1 MGPFSAP
8 ARGSARLRPA
18 SLLTKRRLKMKALQ
32 KLSVFLLSL
41 VFAFAAVL
49 TANDAKS
56 EGQSGN
62 VVVHISGFGSDRG
75 VARFMIFNDESE
87 YLKDKFNGLT
97 AFKIGTASIKNTEAN
112 YVFRDLP
119 YGEYAIK
126 IFHDP
131 DKTGLL
137 ARNKLGGAK
146 SEYGFS
152 NNARGRFG
160 PPSFENAKFALQ
172 NSEIYMNIDAVK

>member
-1 MGPFSAP
+1 M
-8 ARGSARLRPA
+8 
-18 SLLTKRRLKMKALQ
+18 
-32 KLSVFLLSL
+32 
-41 VFAFAAVL
+41 L
-49 TANDAKS
+49 TANGAKS

-62 VVVHISGFGSDRG
+62 VVVHVTGFGSDRG
-75 VARFMIFNDESE
+75 VARFMLFNDESE

-97 AFKIGTASIKNTEAN
+97 AFKIGTATIKNTEAN
-112 YVFRDLP
+112 YVFRDIP

-126 IFHDP
+126 LFHDP

-137 ARNKLGGAK
+137 ARNRLGGAK

-152 NNARGRFG
+152 NNVKGRFG

-172 NSEIYMNIDAVK
+172 GSEIYMNIDAIK